1 MKKEKEDKIENSAMT
16 LLKERAM
23 VFSAFESGIF
33 FITFRWLFKG
43 IRTIRK
49 IRIMKTIKMTKV
61 IITISRI
68 ITTI

>member
-33 FITFRWLFKG
+33 LLPSDGYSKESEQSE
-43 IRTIRK
+43 K
-49 IRIMKTIKMTKV
+49 
-61 IITISRI
+61 SE
-68 ITTI
+68 